1 MKCDWLAVGA
11 LVLLA
16 TVVMAEAGEPT
27 ELTEVLPVSNPRD
40 VTFLVEEEPI
50 RLRNGYAAHPVA
62 PGSATLI
69 RTQLSGAPV
78 YGDIDGDGDSDALF
92 FLTQDSGGSGTF
104 HYMVAALRVDGG
116 YRGGNAVFIGDR
128 IAPQR
133 LDVLQGVVVVDY
145 LEHAPAQPLA
155 TQPAL
160 SRTAWFV
167 ADGDLLI
174 RIGTLEPDEQISEGW
189 VRFGHEVRSFEP
201 CAHPQSYWLIGD
213 SPALDAIR
221 AFLSEAGTGAG
232 PWAPQLMVLAGSRSE
247 PPAHGFGADYVA
259 GWRANRVVRTVHGGT
274 CRSDQIVLDQPVRDA
289 VIASP
294 LEIRGH
300 ARGTWFFE
308 GDFPVVLLDS
318 SGNPLAQGFAS
329 AQGEWMTVGFVP
341 FSAVLHFEVPRPG
354 HGRLLLKKDNPSER
368 RELDDMLVV
377 PVVFR

>member
-1 MKCDWLAVGA
+1 MKCDWLTAGV

-16 TVVMAEAGEPT
+16 TVVTVEADEPT
-27 ELTEVLPVSNPRD
+27 GLTEALPVSNPRD
-40 VTFLVEEEPI
+40 VTFLVEEEPVQ
-50 RLRNGYAAHPVA
+50 LRNGYAVHPVA
-62 PGSATLI
+62 PGSASLI

-78 YGDIDGDGDSDALF
+78 YADIDGDGDSDALF
-92 FLTQDSGGSGTF
+92 FLVRDSGGSGTF
-104 HYMVAALRVDGG
+104 YYVVAALKVDDG
-116 YRGGNAVFIGDR
+116 YRGGKAVFIGDR

-155 TQPAL
+155 AQPAL
-160 SRTAWFV
+160 PRTAWFV
-167 ADGDLLI
+167 AEGDLLI
-174 RIGTLEPDEQISEGW
+174 RIGTLEPGEQIIEGW

-201 CAHPQSYWLIGD
+201 CAHPQPYWLRGD
-213 SPALDAIR
+213 SPALDAIK
-221 AFLSEAGTGAG
+221 ASLGEAGNGAG

-259 GWRANRVVRTVHGGT
+259 GWKATRVVRAVHGGT
-274 CRSDQIVLDQPVRDA
+274 CRSDQVVLDQPPRDA
-289 VIASP
+289 VVASP

-300 ARGTWFFE
+300 ARGAWFFE

-318 SGNPLAQGFAS
+318 SGKPLAQGFAS
-329 AQGEWMTVGFVP
+329 AQGEWMTTGFVP
-341 FSAVLHFEVPRPG
+341 FSAVLHFEAPGPG
-354 HGRLLLKKDNPSER
+354 HGRLLLKKDNPSDR